1 MPTSPHT
8 VEAIDGRTAR
18 AVRTKDAIV
27 DACLGLIDEG
37 DLRPTGP
44 RIAER
49 AGVSVRSI
57 FQHFDDLD
65 ALFGAVGD
73 RITVVVSGMITR
85 IDPASPLPER
95 VDAFVAQRTQVL
107 EVLTPVL
114 RAALVHAASS
124 PVIRQQFEDGH
135 RFFVDQLDDVFAVEL
150 AASSRP
156 TALRDSLAVV
166 LAWASWD
173 LLRGAQGRSVAEAR
187 AVVDGLARSVLAG
200 DGHPARPA

>member
-1 MPTSPHT
+1 MPTSPHI
-8 VEAIDGRTAR
+8 VEPIDGRTAR

-27 DACLGLIDEG
+27 DACQGLIGEG

-85 IDPASPLPER
+85 IDPASPLADR
-95 VDAFVAQRTQVL
+95 VEAFVSQRTQVL

-135 RFFVDQLDDVFAVEL
+135 RFFVDQLDDVFAREL
-150 AASSRP
+150 ASSP
-156 TALRDSLAVV
+156 QSIALSDSLAVV

-173 LLRGAQGRSVAEAR
+173 LLRGAQARTVPEAR
-187 AVVDGLARSVLAG
+187 AVVDRLVRAVLVA
-200 DGHPARPA
+200 DGHPAHHA